1 MENIDEKDQDNPI
14 NTAQESPPTLVIPT
28 SVTETVTQNPKTE
41 NLEVYHHGHHH
52 AHHEAKR
59 SRKSYFWEFL
69 MLFLAVLCGSLAEY
83 WLDHK
88 IENDREEQFIIT
100 MIGDL
105 KEDISLLAQSIIKF
119 EQKGIE
125 VDSLTILLNSPN
137 KKAYGSDL
145 YYYGRL
151 VSRFDFFTSTDHTIK
166 QMENSGDFRLIKN
179 MVVATSISHYYS
191 EMNALY
197 LLQNNTNEM
206 AMEYRSLAYA
216 IFNPLVF
223 ESMVN
228 DETKNVIYKP
238 AGNPQLISYDASTI
252 RRLSSMLHYMKGSRL
267 VLYDR
272 YIYLSKKATALIEL
286 LEKDYRLK

>member
-41 NLEVYHHGHHH
+41 NLEAYHHGHHH

-119 EQKGIE
+119 EQKE
-125 VDSLTILLNSPN
+125 
-137 KKAYGSDL
+137 
-145 YYYGRL
+145 
-151 VSRFDFFTSTDHTIK
+151 
-166 QMENSGDFRLIKN
+166 
-179 MVVATSISHYYS
+179 
-191 EMNALY
+191 
-197 LLQNNTNEM
+197 
-206 AMEYRSLAYA
+206 
-216 IFNPLVF
+216 
-223 ESMVN
+223 
-228 DETKNVIYKP
+228 
-238 AGNPQLISYDASTI
+238 
-252 RRLSSMLHYMKGSRL
+252 
-267 VLYDR
+267 
-272 YIYLSKKATALIEL
+272 
-286 LEKDYRLK
+286 

>member
-1 MENIDEKDQDNPI
+1 M
-14 NTAQESPPTLVIPT
+14 
-28 SVTETVTQNPKTE
+28 
-41 NLEVYHHGHHH
+41 
-52 AHHEAKR
+52 
-59 SRKSYFWEFL
+59 
-69 MLFLAVLCGSLAEY
+69 
-83 WLDHK
+83 
-88 IENDREEQFIIT
+88 
-100 MIGDL
+100 
-105 KEDISLLAQSIIKF
+105 
-119 EQKGIE
+119 
-125 VDSLTILLNSPN
+125 DSLTILLNSPN